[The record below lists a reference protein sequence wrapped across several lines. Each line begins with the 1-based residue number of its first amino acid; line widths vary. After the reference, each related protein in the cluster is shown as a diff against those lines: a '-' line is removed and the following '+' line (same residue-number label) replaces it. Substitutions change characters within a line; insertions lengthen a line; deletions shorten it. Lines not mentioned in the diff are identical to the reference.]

1 MSDHS
6 SGSQKSLHRSSSLDH
21 FAFHLRSTNL
31 RHPLDELLFL
41 FRSTKFFIPCH
52 CSTTISL
59 NPASLS
65 FHHDILAI
73 HHDGREFAYRLHYD
87 LLPRCITP
95 YLARYCSTVA
105 GLLLI
110 HELQLSVTRRS
121 SRRSRQQGAEKHIIK
136 EKHIIRG
143 KQRGN
148 SITRPR
154 RFPGTL
160 VRTLTAMS

>member
-52 CSTTISL
+52 CSTTISF

-65 FHHDILAI
+65 FHHDLFAI
-73 HHDGREFAYRLHYD
+73 HHEGREFAYR
-87 LLPRCITP
+87 P
-95 YLARYCSTVA
+95 
-105 GLLLI
+105 LLI

-121 SRRSRQQGAEKHIIK
+121 SRRSRQQGVENHIIK
-136 EKHIIRG
+136 EKHIIRE

-148 SITRPR
+148 SITSRCIRRSPIPR